1 LTGTASNPEIAN
13 SSVTNSKIANGIS
26 PTKVGLGNV
35 NNTSDLLKPIS
46 NATQVALDAKASNT
60 ALDLKAPIDSPTFTG
75 TISGI
80 SKTMVGLGNIDNTTD
95 LLKPISNAT
104 QAALDLKASLTALN
118 LKANSTDLAL
128 KADITDLN
136 LKAPVE
142 SPTFTGT
149 KTNLT
154 LSGGELRLT
163 SLASEG
169 VYLFSAPIDLGGTFT
184 SRITASITQYA
195 EDPTDL
201 FDTGRGF
208 ALFDSA
214 TGSFDGNAPAF
225 TNSHLEIATSADNIT
240 YTSFRNFVVGDYTA
254 RYYKFKMR
262 LTSLDA
268 VSTPVITALS
278 VTVDMQDRI
287 FSGNDITSGSG
298 TYSVVFT
305 LPFYSANYAVGITAQ
320 GMATGDFF
328 QLTSKTTSG
337 FNIAFKNSSNTG
349 ISKTF
354 DYIAKGY

>member
-1 LTGTASNPEIAN
+1 L
-13 SSVTNSKIANGIS
+13 SVSEAIIS
-26 PTKVGLGNV
+26 TSLLAVGNF
-35 NNTSDLLKPIS
+35 
-46 NATQVALDAKASNT
+46 NAITTQT
-60 ALDLKAPIDSPTFTG
+60 
-75 TISGI
+75 
-80 SKTMVGLGNIDNTTD
+80 
-95 LLKPISNAT
+95 
-104 QAALDLKASLTALN
+104 
-118 LKANSTDLAL
+118 
-128 KADITDLN
+128 
-136 LKAPVE
+136 E
-142 SPTFTGT
+142 SPTFSGT
-149 KTNLT
+149 KTNLS

-169 VYLFSAPIDLGGTFT
+169 IYLFSSPINLGASYT
-184 SRITASITQYA
+184 SRVTATITQYA

-225 TNSHLEIATSADNIT
+225 TNSHLEIATSADNVT